1 MPAGEGDVGASCLLF
16 SAAGASFHLLQ
27 LYRGGRNGSVC
38 LVITDGLNGNIFV
51 GPGAFFCGEINKS
64 SDNVS
69 VAFAFG
75 KGCVRGTVDFGFN

>member
-1 MPAGEGDVGASCLLF
+1 MQFGGKADVGASCLLF

-51 GPGAFFCGEINKS
+51 GSGAFFAEKS
-64 SDNVS
+64 TK
-69 VAFAFG
+69 AP
-75 KGCVRGTVDFGFN
+75 TT